1 MAPLPL
7 QLPRLSDEQLK
18 TVTTADVKEAVAELP
33 HFNSKRVDLCSSLPL
48 EFAPNL

>member
-18 TVTTADVKEAVAELP
+18 TVTTADVKEAVELP

-48 EFAPNL
+48 EFAPNS